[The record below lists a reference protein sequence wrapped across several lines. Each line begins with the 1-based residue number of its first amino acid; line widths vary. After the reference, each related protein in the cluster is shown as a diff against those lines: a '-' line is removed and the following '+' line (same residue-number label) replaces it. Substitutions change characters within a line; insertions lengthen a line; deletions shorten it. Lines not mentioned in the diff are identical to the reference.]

1 MNMPG
6 ETATAGLRVRPFDM
20 TADVPAMSALFCQL
34 GYETAEGVL
43 RSRVAVGVSDPATK
57 VLVAEDC
64 DRIVGVLVMHVLAP
78 WHEAACWAV
87 VSALV
92 VDELARGNGAG
103 ALLLS
108 EAVAF
113 ARSIGCS
120 HIELS
125 SSEARVRAHAF
136 YERAGFAEVRK
147 RFVKRLTV

>member
-1 MNMPG
+1 MKMPG
-6 ETATAGLRVRPFDM
+6 ETATAGLRVRPFDL
-20 TADVPAMSALFCQL
+20 TADVPAMSVLFCQL

-43 RSRVAVGVSDPATK
+43 RSRAAVGVSDPATK

-78 WHEAACWAV
+78 WHEAAGWAV

-108 EAVAF
+108 EAETF

-125 SSEARVRAHAF
+125 SGEARVRAHAF
-136 YERAGFAEVRK
+136 YERAGFSEVRK
-147 RFVKRLTV
+147 RFVKRLPV